1 MLAWRTAN
9 RQPLL
14 VTLSRN
20 SAPPRYIFWGSL
32 LISEFS
38 RGLTVPQLYSTSYI
52 ICVSASLSSYAC
64 TSHGTHA
71 CSKAH
76 YALCS
81 GYHTFW
87 ITFITNPIT
96 KLISYTNDD
105 WGGCPD
111 IRRSTSSYC
120 VFLGVNLIS
129 WSSKRQLT
137 LSHYSAEAEYRGVT
151 NVVSESCWIRNLL
164 MELHFPIP
172 RASLVCCDN
181 VSVVYL
187 SIW

>member
-1 MLAWRTAN
+1 MHAPHTEHMLALKRIMRYVQGTIHFG
-9 RQPLL
+9 LH
-14 VTLSRN
+14 LS
-20 SAPPRYIFWGSL
+20 P
-32 LISEFS
+32 
-38 RGLTVPQLYSTSYI
+38 TT
-52 ICVSASLSSYAC
+52 
-64 TSHGTHA
+64 
-71 CSKAH
+71 
-76 YALCS
+76 
-81 GYHTFW
+81 
-87 ITFITNPIT
+87 IT